1 VQLISSDMRVCES
14 WDVADDKAPEQGT
27 ALEIPR
33 AVIKELGCKDG
44 FDLFLAS
51 EVPPG
56 SGLGCSASMCIN
68 LLQAVSTQMGVA
80 LSPEELAEKAFH
92 ITATVLGKPVGKQD
106 EYAAAHGGVN
116 FITFHRDGSTHVEP
130 LQLKPQTLNA
140 LQNRLM
146 LFFTGST
153 RDSFAILK
161 EQEALSRQ
169 EGSAT
174 ISSLHHLR
182 ELALQARRALE
193 HDDLG
198 AFGEI
203 LHRGWQWKKRIS
215 GRISSD
221 AIDRIY
227 GLAVRSGASGG
238 KITGAGGGGFML
250 LYCEEEHQA
259 KVRAALSS
267 EGLGEMRF
275 GLDFAGS
282 RVVLN
287 TPGDGQ
293 DTTQSTVIHHST
305 KLKTV
310 AGD

>member
-1 VQLISSDMRVCES
+1 MRVCES
-14 WDVADDKAPEQGT
+14 WDLAEERALEQMT

-33 AVIKELGCKDG
+33 AVIEELGCKDG

-56 SGLGCSASMCIN
+56 SGLGCSASMCIS
-68 LLQAVSTQMGVA
+68 LLQAVSTQMRVPR
-80 LSPEELAEKAFH
+80 SPAELADTAFY
-92 ITATVLGKPVGKQD
+92 ITASVLGKPVGKQD
-106 EYAAAHGGVN
+106 EFAAAYGGVN
-116 FITFHRDGSTHVEP
+116 FITFHRDGLTNVEP

-140 LQNRLM
+140 LQKKLM
-146 LFFTGST
+146 LFFTGAT
-153 RDSFAILK
+153 HDSFAILK

-174 ISSLHHLR
+174 VASLRHLQ
-182 ELALQARRALE
+182 ELASQARRALE
-193 HDDLG
+193 CDDLG

-203 LHRGWQWKKRIS
+203 LHRGWEWKKRIS
-215 GRISSD
+215 GRISSG

-227 GLAVRSGASGG
+227 NLALHSGASGG

-250 LYCEEEHQA
+250 LYCNEEHQA
-259 KVRAALSS
+259 TVRAALSN
-267 EGLGEMRF
+267 EGLREMRF
-275 GLDFAGS
+275 AFDFAGS

-287 TPGDGQ
+287 TPAGSQ
-293 DTTQSTVIHHST
+293 ETTQSTVIHHLAN
-305 KLKTV
+305 LKAV